1 MSQYDVESDL
11 HVSRQAISRWESG
24 SIPIFLLIGVI
35 KERGGDYDVVQKLG
49 CITFNIDGGGNIDET
64 IRGNTMGNYALR
76 TWNNSD
82 EAVTVT

>member
-1 MSQYDVESDL
+1 MD
-11 HVSRQAISRWESG
+11 
-24 SIPIFLLIGVI
+24 
-35 KERGGDYDVVQKLG
+35 QKLG

-82 EAVTVT
+82 EAVTVTSFVYY

>member
-1 MSQYDVESDL
+1 MD
-11 HVSRQAISRWESG
+11 
-24 SIPIFLLIGVI
+24 
-35 KERGGDYDVVQKLG
+35 QKLG

-64 IRGNTMGNYALR
+64 NRGNTMGNYALR